1 MGVIWKMSG
10 IFKADAEKVSAEIES
25 IGPEA
30 TPAEIVEKA
39 KDESTELHKCFEWD
53 DSIAAQRWRLQQA
66 RQIVCFLVYE
76 EEKKEE
82 TKEQAPIR
90 FFVKASPSRGYQPT
104 KLVVRDKDEYQAMLD
119 RAVRELK
126 AFKEKYQRLSELE
139 AVFDAID
146 EL

>member
-10 IFKADAEKVSAEIES
+10 VFKADAEKVSAEIES
-25 IGPEA
+25 IGSEA
-30 TPAEIVEKA
+30 SPAEIVEKA

-66 RQIVCFLVYE
+66 RQIVCLLVYTD
-76 EEKKEE
+76 EKKEE
-82 TKEQAPIR
+82 EEQAPIR
-90 FFVKASPSRGYQPT
+90 FFVKASSNKGYQPV

-119 RAVRELK
+119 RAIRELK
-126 AFKEKYQRLSELE
+126 AFQEKYQRLSELE

>member
-10 IFKADAEKVSAEIES
+10 VFKADAEKVSAEIES
-25 IGPEA
+25 IGSEA

-82 TKEQAPIR
+82 EEQAPIR
-90 FFVKASPSRGYQPT
+90 FFVKASHNKGYQPV
-104 KLVVRDKDEYQAMLD
+104 KLVVRDKDEYKAMLD